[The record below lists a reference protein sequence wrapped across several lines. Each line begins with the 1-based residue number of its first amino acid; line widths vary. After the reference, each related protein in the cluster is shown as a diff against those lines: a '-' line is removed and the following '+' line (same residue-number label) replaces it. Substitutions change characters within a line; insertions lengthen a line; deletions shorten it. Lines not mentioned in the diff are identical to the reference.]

1 MILLTVQLHN
11 ALDTRYT
18 IPTVAVEELQSV
30 LDAVAGPQAVHLLLL
45 LDEGDEG
52 SPLHLHRLPGP
63 GSSQHA

>member
-1 MILLTVQLHN
+1 MIPLTVDIHN
-11 ALDTRYT
+11 ALD
-18 IPTVAVEELQSV
+18 IPTVAVEELKPV

-52 SPLHLHRLPGP
+52 RPLDLHRLPGP

>member
-1 MILLTVQLHN
+1 MILLTVDIHN
-11 ALDTRYT
+11 ALD
-18 IPTVAVEELQSV
+18 IPTVAVEELQPV

-63 GSSQHA
+63 GSLQHA